1 MRKIIISFC
10 ILFAALSLQ
19 AQSVNGIRIDGGNTP
34 ILVYL
39 GGNQIC
45 LPTTTCFIANLN
57 PGHYTVEVF
66 ATRFTRAGERV
77 WKGEKLY
84 KDLVYF
90 DGRGVTEIW
99 VDGRDN
105 MRPERPGRPEQ
116 GEHRPGYGYNRVM
129 NDQLFQTFYKEMK
142 NEPFKDDRMKLLNAA
157 LAGSD
162 FTSAQ
167 CLQLTKLYTFDDDR
181 MEIMKIMYPR
191 IVDKEAFFTVIN
203 TLTFSSSK
211 EKMKDFF
218 MVTATLTFSK
228 NKTQMNDFIREYE
241 GR

>member
-39 GGNQIC
+39 GGNQIS

-57 PGHYTVEVF
+57 PGHYTVVVY

-90 DGRGVTEIW
+90 DGRGVKEIW

-105 MRPERPGRPEQ
+105 IRPERPGRPDQ

-211 EKMKDFF
+211 EKMKDF
-218 MVTATLTFSK
+218 MIGYGK
-228 NKTQMNDFIREYE
+228 R
-241 GR
+241 

>member
-142 NEPFKDDRMKLLNAA
+142 NEPFKDDRMKLHNAA

-211 EKMKDFF
+211 EKMKDF
-218 MVTATLTFSK
+218 MIGYGK
-228 NKTQMNDFIREYE
+228 R
-241 GR
+241 

>member
-105 MRPERPGRPEQ
+105 MRPERHGGTEQ

-211 EKMKDFF
+211 EKMKDFIIGYG
-218 MVTATLTFSK
+218 K
-228 NKTQMNDFIREYE
+228 R
-241 GR
+241 

>member
-19 AQSVNGIRIDGGNTP
+19 AQSVKGIRIDGGNTP

-77 WKGEKLY
+77 WKGDKLY

-90 DGRGVTEIW
+90 DGRGVKEIW

-105 MRPERPGRPEQ
+105 MRPERPGRPDQ

-211 EKMKDFF
+211 EKMKDF
-218 MVTATLTFSK
+218 MIGYGK
-228 NKTQMNDFIREYE
+228 R
-241 GR
+241 

>member
-10 ILFAALSLQ
+10 ILSLQ

-84 KDLVYF
+84 KDFVYF

-211 EKMKDFF
+211 EKMKDFIIGYG
-218 MVTATLTFSK
+218 K
-228 NKTQMNDFIREYE
+228 R
-241 GR
+241 

>member
-84 KDLVYF
+84 KDFVYF

-105 MRPERPGRPEQ
+105 MRPERPGRPDQ

-211 EKMKDFF
+211 EKMKDF
-218 MVTATLTFSK
+218 MIGYGK
-228 NKTQMNDFIREYE
+228 R
-241 GR
+241 

>member
-105 MRPERPGRPEQ
+105 MRPERPSRPEQ

-211 EKMKDFF
+211 EKMKDFIIGYGK
-218 MVTATLTFSK
+218 S
-228 NKTQMNDFIREYE
+228 
-241 GR
+241 

>member
-84 KDLVYF
+84 KDFVYF

-142 NEPFKDDRMKLLNAA
+142 NEPFKDDRMKLINAA
-157 LAGSD
+157 LAGTD

-211 EKMKDFF
+211 EKMKDFIIGYG
-218 MVTATLTFSK
+218 K
-228 NKTQMNDFIREYE
+228 R
-241 GR
+241 

>member
-105 MRPERPGRPEQ
+105 MRPERPSRPEQ

-167 CLQLTKLYTFDDDR
+167 CLRLTKLYTFDDDR

-211 EKMKDFF
+211 EKMKDFIIGYG
-218 MVTATLTFSK
+218 K
-228 NKTQMNDFIREYE
+228 R
-241 GR
+241 

>member
-116 GEHRPGYGYNRVM
+116 GEHRTGYGYNRVM

-181 MEIMKIMYPR
+181 MEIMNIMYPR

-211 EKMKDFF
+211 EKMKDFIIGYG
-218 MVTATLTFSK
+218 K
-228 NKTQMNDFIREYE
+228 R
-241 GR
+241 

>member
-57 PGHYTVEVF
+57 TVEVF
-66 ATRFTRAGERV
+66 ATRFTRVGERV

-211 EKMKDFF
+211 EKMKDFIIGYG
-218 MVTATLTFSK
+218 K
-228 NKTQMNDFIREYE
+228 R
-241 GR
+241 

>member
-45 LPTTTCFIANLN
+45 LPTTTCFIAKLN

-211 EKMKDFF
+211 EKMKDFIIGYG
-218 MVTATLTFSK
+218 K
-228 NKTQMNDFIREYE
+228 R
-241 GR
+241 

>member
-1 MRKIIISFC
+1 MREIIISFC

-211 EKMKDFF
+211 EKMKDFII
-218 MVTATLTFSK
+218 SHK
-228 NKTQMNDFIREYE
+228 
-241 GR
+241 

>member
-90 DGRGVTEIW
+90 VGRGVTEIW

-105 MRPERPGRPEQ
+105 MRPERPSRPEQ

-203 TLTFSSSK
+203 TLTFGSSK
-211 EKMKDFF
+211 EKMKDFIIGYG
-218 MVTATLTFSK
+218 K
-228 NKTQMNDFIREYE
+228 R
-241 GR
+241 

>member
-84 KDLVYF
+84 KDFVYF

-167 CLQLTKLYTFDDDR
+167 CLQLTRLYTFDDDR

-211 EKMKDFF
+211 EKMKDFIIGYG
-218 MVTATLTFSK
+218 K
-228 NKTQMNDFIREYE
+228 R
-241 GR
+241 

>member
-84 KDLVYF
+84 KDFVYF
-90 DGRGVTEIW
+90 DGRGVKEIW

-105 MRPERPGRPEQ
+105 IRPERPGRPDQ
-116 GEHRPGYGYNRVM
+116 GENRPGYGYNRVM

-211 EKMKDFF
+211 EKMKDFIIGYG
-218 MVTATLTFSK
+218 K
-228 NKTQMNDFIREYE
+228 R
-241 GR
+241 

>member
-84 KDLVYF
+84 KYLVYF

-105 MRPERPGRPEQ
+105 MRPERPSRPEQ

-211 EKMKDFF
+211 EKMKDFIIGYG
-218 MVTATLTFSK
+218 K
-228 NKTQMNDFIREYE
+228 R
-241 GR
+241 

>member
-84 KDLVYF
+84 KDFVYF

-116 GEHRPGYGYNRVM
+116 GEHRPGYGHNRVM

-211 EKMKDFF
+211 EKMKDFIIGYG
-218 MVTATLTFSK
+218 K
-228 NKTQMNDFIREYE
+228 R
-241 GR
+241 

>member
-211 EKMKDFF
+211 EKMKDFIIGYGKR
-218 MVTATLTFSK
+218 L
-228 NKTQMNDFIREYE
+228 YY
-241 GR
+241 

>member
-181 MEIMKIMYPR
+181 MEIMKNMYPR

-211 EKMKDFF
+211 EKMKDFIIGYG
-218 MVTATLTFSK
+218 K
-228 NKTQMNDFIREYE
+228 R
-241 GR
+241 

>member
-84 KDLVYF
+84 KDFVYF

-181 MEIMKIMYPR
+181 MEIMKMMYPR
-191 IVDKEAFFTVIN
+191 IVDKGAFFTVIA
-203 TLTFSSSK
+203 TLTFSSN
-211 EKMKDFF
+211 KDE
-218 MVTATLTFSK
+218 M
-228 NKTQMNDFIREYE
+228 NKFVQSY
-241 GR
+241 GRRR

>member
-84 KDLVYF
+84 KDFVYF
-90 DGRGVTEIW
+90 DGRGVKEIW

-105 MRPERPGRPEQ
+105 IRPERPGRPDQ
-116 GEHRPGYGYNRVM
+116 GEHRPGYGHNRVM

-191 IVDKEAFFTVIN
+191 IVDKKAFFTVIN

-211 EKMKDFF
+211 EKMKDF
-218 MVTATLTFSK
+218 MIGYGK
-228 NKTQMNDFIREYE
+228 R
-241 GR
+241 

>member
-39 GGNQIC
+39 GGNQIS

-66 ATRFTRAGERV
+66 ASRFTRAGERV

-84 KDLVYF
+84 EDLVYF

-105 MRPERPGRPEQ
+105 IRPERPGRPDQ

-211 EKMKDFF
+211 EKMKDF
-218 MVTATLTFSK
+218 MIGYGK
-228 NKTQMNDFIREYE
+228 R
-241 GR
+241 

>member
-66 ATRFTRAGERV
+66 ATRFTRAGASV
-77 WKGEKLY
+77 WNGEKLY
-84 KDLVYF
+84 TAFVYF

-211 EKMKDFF
+211 EKMKDFIIGYG
-218 MVTATLTFSK
+218 K
-228 NKTQMNDFIREYE
+228 R
-241 GR
+241 

>member
-84 KDLVYF
+84 KDFVYF

-105 MRPERPGRPEQ
+105 IRPERPGRPEQ

-129 NDQLFQTFYKEMK
+129 DDQLFQTFYKEMK

-211 EKMKDFF
+211 EKMKDFIIGYG
-218 MVTATLTFSK
+218 K
-228 NKTQMNDFIREYE
+228 R
-241 GR
+241 

>member
-39 GGNQIC
+39 VGNQIC

-211 EKMKDFF
+211 EKMKDFIIGYG
-218 MVTATLTFSK
+218 K
-228 NKTQMNDFIREYE
+228 R
-241 GR
+241 

>member
-1 MRKIIISFC
+1 MRRIIISFC

-39 GGNQIC
+39 GGSQIC

-129 NDQLFQTFYKEMK
+129 NDQLFPTFYKEMK

-211 EKMKDFF
+211 EKMKDFIIGYG
-218 MVTATLTFSK
+218 K
-228 NKTQMNDFIREYE
+228 R
-241 GR
+241 

>member
-116 GEHRPGYGYNRVM
+116 GEHRPGCGYNRVM

-203 TLTFSSSK
+203 TLTFGSSK
-211 EKMKDFF
+211 EKMKDFIIGYG
-218 MVTATLTFSK
+218 K
-228 NKTQMNDFIREYE
+228 R
-241 GR
+241 

>member
-129 NDQLFQTFYKEMK
+129 NAQLFQTFYKEMK

-211 EKMKDFF
+211 EKMKDFIIGYG
-218 MVTATLTFSK
+218 K
-228 NKTQMNDFIREYE
+228 R
-241 GR
+241 

>member
-105 MRPERPGRPEQ
+105 MRPERPSRPEQ

-142 NEPFKDDRMKLLNAA
+142 NESFKDDRMKLLNAA

-211 EKMKDFF
+211 EKMKDFIIGYG
-218 MVTATLTFSK
+218 K
-228 NKTQMNDFIREYE
+228 R
-241 GR
+241 

>member
-39 GGNQIC
+39 GGNQIS

-77 WKGEKLY
+77 WKGEILY

-90 DGRGVTEIW
+90 DGRGVKEIW

-105 MRPERPGRPEQ
+105 IRPERPGRPDQ

-211 EKMKDFF
+211 EKMKDFIIGYG
-218 MVTATLTFSK
+218 K
-228 NKTQMNDFIREYE
+228 R
-241 GR
+241 

>member
-39 GGNQIC
+39 GGNQIS

-57 PGHYTVEVF
+57 PGHYTVEVY

-203 TLTFSSSK
+203 TLTISSSK
-211 EKMKDFF
+211 EKMKDF
-218 MVTATLTFSK
+218 MIGYGK
-228 NKTQMNDFIREYE
+228 R
-241 GR
+241 

>member
-84 KDLVYF
+84 KDFVYF

-142 NEPFKDDRMKLLNAA
+142 NEPFKDDRMKFLNAA

-211 EKMKDFF
+211 EKMKDFIIGYG
-218 MVTATLTFSK
+218 K
-228 NKTQMNDFIREYE
+228 R
-241 GR
+241 

>member
-57 PGHYTVEVF
+57 PGHDTVEVF

-105 MRPERPGRPEQ
+105 MRPERPSRPEQ

-167 CLQLTKLYTFDDDR
+167 CLQLTKLYPFDDDR

-203 TLTFSSSK
+203 TLTFGSSK
-211 EKMKDFF
+211 EKMKDFIIGYG
-218 MVTATLTFSK
+218 K
-228 NKTQMNDFIREYE
+228 R
-241 GR
+241 

>member
-84 KDLVYF
+84 KDFVYF

-181 MEIMKIMYPR
+181 MEIMKIVYPR

-211 EKMKDFF
+211 EKMKDFIIGYG
-218 MVTATLTFSK
+218 K
-228 NKTQMNDFIREYE
+228 R
-241 GR
+241 